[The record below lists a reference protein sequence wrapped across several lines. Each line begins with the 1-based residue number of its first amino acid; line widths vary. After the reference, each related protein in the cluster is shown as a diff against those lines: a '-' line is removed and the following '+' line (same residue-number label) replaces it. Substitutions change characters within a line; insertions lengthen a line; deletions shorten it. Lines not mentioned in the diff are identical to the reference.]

1 MYDWVLKYGDN
12 QQYEMRSGYKYPTR
26 EIAEK
31 KGEEFILAANS
42 KRIFG
47 VEHYP
52 NPKIEVVEV

>member
-1 MYDWVLKYGDN
+1 MYDWVLRYGDK
-12 QQYEMRSGYKYPTR
+12 QQYEMRSGYEYPTR
-26 EIAEK
+26 EIAKK